1 MIILYT
7 ELQYNDGQPS
17 ICNTPALFIKYPRL
31 PNGATMV
38 VMLFTI
44 LLLTITWQ
52 LSKFSYLLLLLN
64 IGQERVAKHAADIH
78 SPYHFVLPGNDPI
91 SRNKYPIIYL

>member
-7 ELQYNDGQPS
+7 EVQYNDRQPS
-17 ICNTPALFIKYPRL
+17 ICNTTPLFIKYPGL
-31 PNGATMV
+31 PNGGTMV

-44 LLLTITWQ
+44 LLLTITWL

-64 IGQERVAKHAADIH
+64 IGQ
-78 SPYHFVLPGNDPI
+78 
-91 SRNKYPIIYL
+91 